1 MLTDGTSSFSTDKV
15 AKAQP
20 FHRPKNDFTGHRSI
34 TFKIRQH
41 FGSQCQVNSRGQGKS
56 IQPHRGRKSADIR
69 TGVQRWPTH
78 DWPCVFGISSL
89 FGVHSAA
96 TRCSPCRYSVFTL
109 PLLGDGCTH
118 APMVLDIKFG
128 TPSSQHSEAAENNQ
142 TWLRCSAATSK
153 TFRSRF
159 RALQRLRDAHCPPT
173 SILIYIVDK

>member
-96 TRCSPCRYSVFTL
+96 TRCSLCRYSVTGALTPRWFWISNSVPHRVSIPR
-109 PLLGDGCTH
+109 PLKTTKRGCV
-118 APMVLDIKFG
+118 APQQRQKHF
-128 TPSSQHSEAAENNQ
+128 AAGFA
-142 TWLRCSAATSK
+142 RSK
-153 TFRSRF
+153 DFAMLIVPPPRF
-159 RALQRLRDAHCPPT
+159 
-173 SILIYIVDK
+173 